1 MGICGQSGGICKLCE
16 REKYTSID
24 AQFKNTKLLIKFNE
38 NQQIKELNSFLQCLI
53 HIKPLVNYFKYNF
66 DKVKKRE
73 VYLSYHKIGKCL
85 SDSFKDLIDKSWPN
99 GLRKVNVEDP
109 KDTFIT
115 VNTKEFSNMLYE
127 IEPDY
132 NTNQKSLIK
141 VIIMRLHEEL
151 NKVNNSKK
159 QNIINEQN
167 ITNENIS
174 KELAFKEYKNNFL
187 KQYQSVI
194 SDIFFGSYYTQSLCS
209 ICQTYFFIF
218 QPYSYGLYSLN
229 QVYLHKTQTLS
240 LGQNELYM
248 NNNIFCANINEINL
262 FDCLYFDQQIKFK
275 FQQCKSCG
283 NYAQFNFKNIIFSSP
298 PVLTFIFNNDL
309 VFPDINF
316 FIAEQINMNLFVE
329 IKENINYNLIG
340 IIFITFPDHYIAY
353 CKSPIDNRWYKY
365 DDAIVEP
372 QNNLNEILTT
382 NGFPYMLFY
391 KKAET
396 KKIKVKK

>member
-1 MGICGQSGGICKLCE
+1 M
-16 REKYTSID
+16 D
-24 AQFKNTKLLIKFNE
+24 
-38 NQQIKELNSFLQCLI
+38 
-53 HIKPLVNYFKYNF
+53 
-66 DKVKKRE
+66 
-73 VYLSYHKIGKCL
+73 
-85 SDSFKDLIDKSWPN
+85 
-99 GLRKVNVEDP
+99 
-109 KDTFIT
+109 
-115 VNTKEFSNMLYE
+115 
-127 IEPDY
+127 
-132 NTNQKSLIK
+132 
-141 VIIMRLHEEL
+141 
-151 NKVNNSKK
+151 
-159 QNIINEQN
+159 
-167 ITNENIS
+167 
-174 KELAFKEYKNNFL
+174 
-187 KQYQSVI
+187 
-194 SDIFFGSYYTQSLCS
+194 
-209 ICQTYFFIF
+209 
-218 QPYSYGLYSLN
+218 
-229 QVYLHKTQTLS
+229 LS
-240 LGQNELYM
+240 LSHGQR
-248 NNNIFCANINEINL
+248 FL

-283 NYAQFNFKNIIFSSP
+283 NHAQFNFKNIIFSSP

-340 IIFITFPDHYIAY
+340 IIFITFPAHYIAY